1 MELYSDFLRKLEEI
15 YQSKVLKLSVVK
27 REYTRFG
34 FNHTDENKFGQLEGY
49 FWNLGFHQEDFIDRD
64 REKLQF
70 IYRIPPLEE
79 IDELYRR
86 KIGAILQEE
95 LGFERDSSSEVHQLL
110 ESSIRRLIYSHTNK
124 EAFEIPL
131 HVYLRRRDCSLKQVL
146 E

>member
-1 MELYSDFLRKLEEI
+1 M
-15 YQSKVLKLSVVK
+15 
-27 REYTRFG
+27 
-34 FNHTDENKFGQLEGY
+34 
-49 FWNLGFHQEDFIDRD
+49 GFHQEEFADKN

-95 LGFERDSSSEVHQLL
+95 LDVGRDSNQEAQQLL
-110 ESSIRRLIYSHTNK
+110 ESSIRRLIYSHTSK
-124 EAFEIPL
+124 ESFEIPL

>member
-1 MELYSDFLRKLEEI
+1 M
-15 YQSKVLKLSVVK
+15 VK

-34 FNHTDENKFGQLEGY
+34 FNHTDENKFGQLEAY
-49 FWNLGFHQEDFIDRD
+49 LWNLGFNQEEFVDRN

-70 IYRIPPLEE
+70 VYRIPPLEE

-86 KIGAILQEE
+86 KIGTILQEE
-95 LGFERDSSSEVHQLL
+95 LDICKDSSQEGQQLL

-131 HVYLRRRDCSLKQVL
+131 HVYLRRRDGSLKQVL
-146 E
+146 